1 MKWQLAS
8 AKYSKEK
15 MINMTVITR
24 FAPSPTG
31 FLHIG
36 GARTALFNYLFARR
50 NNGKYVLR
58 IEDTDRQR
66 STENA
71 VKAIING
78 LDWLELSGDE
88 QPVFQY
94 SQQERHKQV
103 VNTLLEQG
111 KAYKCY
117 CSAKELEEMRALA
130 IREGKTALYD
140 RRWRDRDPTTA
151 PSDVPPVVRI
161 KSPLKG
167 STTID
172 DLVQGRVEVKN
183 EQLDDFVILRAD
195 GTPTYMLS
203 VVVDDHDMEISHV
216 IRGDDHL
223 NNAFRQYQLYAAMD
237 WRTPK
242 FAHIPLIH
250 GQDGTKLSKRH
261 GAIGIDAYKDQGYL
275 PEALCN
281 YLLRLG
287 WSHENEEIITRK
299 KAIDL
304 FDISAVGKSPSRFDI
319 KKLENINATYI
330 REMSETHLS
339 HLLENYLCKK
349 LDVTL
354 DPIKLER
361 LHRGLSGLKVRAK
374 NINELAASAMIYIVS
389 PPINMDEKA
398 DSILSKDARQL
409 IRGLLEPFNE
419 LTDWNKTKIE
429 ETLKNFATN
438 CDIKFG
444 SVAQPL
450 RAALTGTTSSPDIFE
465 VIEILGK
472 EEVVQR
478 IEAVC

>member
-1 MKWQLAS
+1 
-8 AKYSKEK
+8 
-15 MINMTVITR
+15 MTVITR

-36 GARTALFNYLFARR
+36 GARTALFNYLFARS

-58 IEDTDRQR
+58 IEDTDRER
-66 STENA
+66 STEEA
-71 VKAIING
+71 VGAIING

-88 QPVFQY
+88 QPIFQY
-94 SQQERHKQV
+94 SRQERHKQI

-117 CSAKELEEMRALA
+117 CSAHELEEMRALA
-130 IREGKTALYD
+130 RREGKTALYD
-140 RRWRDRDPTTA
+140 RRWREKDPITA
-151 PSDVPPVVRI
+151 PPNVNPVVRL

-167 STTID
+167 STMID

-223 NNAFRQYQLYAAMD
+223 NNAFRQYQIYAAMD
-237 WRTPK
+237 WPTPK

-261 GAIGIDAYKDQGYL
+261 GALGIDAYKDQGYL

-287 WSHENEEIITRK
+287 WGHENEEIITRK
-299 KAIDL
+299 QAIAL
-304 FDISAVGKSPSRFDI
+304 FEIGAVGKSPSRFDI
-319 KKLENINATYI
+319 KKLDNINSKYM
-330 REMSETHLS
+330 REMSEARLS
-339 HLLENYLCKK
+339 HLLETHLLKNLN
-349 LDVTL
+349 VTL

-361 LHRGLSGLKVRAK
+361 LNRGLSGLKLRAK

-389 PPINMDEKA
+389 PSINMDEKA

-409 IRGLLEPFNE
+409 IRGLLKPFNE
-419 LTDWNKTKIE
+419 LTNWNKTEIE
-429 ETLKNFATN
+429 ETLKNFVT
-438 CDIKFG
+438 CRDIKFG
-444 SVAQPL
+444 LVAQPL

-472 EEVVQR
+472 DEVLQR

>member
-1 MKWQLAS
+1 
-8 AKYSKEK
+8 
-15 MINMTVITR
+15 MTVITR

-36 GARTALFNYLFARR
+36 GARTALFNYLFAQK
-50 NNGKYVLR
+50 NNGKYLLR

-66 STENA
+66 STEKA
-71 VKAIING
+71 VEAIING
-78 LDWLELSGDE
+78 LDWLELLGDE

-94 SQQERHKQV
+94 SRQERHKQI

-111 KAYKCY
+111 KAYKCF
-117 CSAKELEEMRALA
+117 CSAEELEEMRA
-130 IREGKTALYD
+130 IGRREGKTALYD
-140 RRWRDRDPTTA
+140 RSWRERDPSTA
-151 PSDVPPVVRI
+151 PSDVDPVVRL

-167 STTID
+167 STAID

-203 VVVDDHDMEISHV
+203 VVVDDYDMKISHV

-223 NNAFRQYQLYAAMD
+223 NNAFRQYQLYTAMD
-237 WRTPK
+237 WPIPK

-261 GAIGIDAYKDQGYL
+261 GALGIEAYKDQGYL

-287 WSHENEEIITRK
+287 WGHENEEIITRK
-299 KAIDL
+299 QAISL
-304 FDISAVGKSPSRFDI
+304 FDVRAIGKSPSRFDI
-319 KKLENINATYI
+319 KKLDNINATYM
-330 REMSETHLS
+330 REISETRLFYLLETHL
-339 HLLENYLCKK
+339 CKN
-349 LDVTL
+349 LNATL

-361 LHRGLSGLKVRAK
+361 LTRGLSGLRMRAK

-398 DSILSKDARQL
+398 VNILSKDARQL

-419 LTDWNKTKIE
+419 LTNWNKTKIE
-429 ETLKNFATN
+429 ETLMNFATD

-444 SVAQPL
+444 SVALPL

>member
-1 MKWQLAS
+1 
-8 AKYSKEK
+8 
-15 MINMTVITR
+15 MTVRTR

-31 FLHIG
+31 LLHIG
-36 GARTALFNYLFARR
+36 GARTALFNYLFARS

-58 IEDTDRQR
+58 IEDTDRER
-66 STENA
+66 STEEA
-71 VKAIING
+71 VEAIING
-78 LDWLELSGDE
+78 LDWLKLSGDE
-88 QPVFQY
+88 QPIYQY
-94 SQQERHKQV
+94 SRQERHRQV
-103 VNTLLEQG
+103 VNTLLKQG

-117 CSAKELEEMRALA
+117 CSAHELEEMRALA
-130 IREGKTALYD
+130 RREGKTALYD
-140 RRWRDRDPTTA
+140 RRWREKDPTTA
-151 PSDVPPVVRI
+151 PPNVNPVVRL

-167 STTID
+167 STMID

-223 NNAFRQYQLYAAMD
+223 NNAFRQYQIYAAMD
-237 WRTPK
+237 WATPK

-261 GAIGIDAYKDQGYL
+261 GALGIDAYKDQGYL

-287 WSHENEEIITRK
+287 WGHEDEEIITRER
-299 KAIDL
+299 AIAL
-304 FDISAVGKSPSRFDI
+304 FEIGAVGKSPSRFDI
-319 KKLENINATYI
+319 KKLDNINSTYM
-330 REMSETHLS
+330 REMSEARLS
-339 HLLENYLCKK
+339 HLLETHLFKN

-361 LHRGLSGLKVRAK
+361 VNRGLSGLKLRAK

-398 DSILSKDARQL
+398 DNILSKDARQL

-419 LTDWNKTKIE
+419 LTNWNKTEIE
-429 ETLKNFATN
+429 ETLKNFAT
-438 CDIKFG
+438 CRDIKFG

>member
-1 MKWQLAS
+1 
-8 AKYSKEK
+8 
-15 MINMTVITR
+15 MTVITR

-36 GARTALFNYLFARR
+36 GARTALFNYLFAQN
-50 NNGKYVLR
+50 NNGKYLLR

-66 STENA
+66 STEKA

-78 LDWLELSGDE
+78 LNWLELAGDD

-94 SQQERHKQV
+94 SRQERHKQI

-117 CSAKELEEMRALA
+117 CSAEELEEMRTLA
-130 IREGKTALYD
+130 RREGKTALYD
-140 RRWRDRDPTTA
+140 RRWRDKDPSIA
-151 PSDVPPVVRI
+151 PSNVNPVVRL

-167 STTID
+167 STKID

-223 NNAFRQYQLYAAMD
+223 NNAFRQYQLYTAMD
-237 WRTPK
+237 WPIPK

-261 GAIGIDAYKDQGYL
+261 SALGIEAYKDQGYL

-287 WSHENEEIITRK
+287 WGHENEEIITRK
-299 KAIDL
+299 QAISL
-304 FDISAVGKSPSRFDI
+304 FEISAVRKSPSRFDI
-319 KKLENINATYI
+319 KKLDNINATYM
-330 REMSETHLS
+330 REMSEKRLS
-339 HLLENYLCKK
+339 HLLETHLLNNLNA
-349 LDVTL
+349 TL
-354 DPIKLER
+354 NPIKLER
-361 LHRGLSGLKVRAK
+361 LNRGLSGLKMRAK

-398 DSILSKDARQL
+398 SSVLSKDARQL
-409 IRGLLEPFNE
+409 ISGLLEPFNK
-419 LTDWNKTKIE
+419 LTTWDKTKIE
-429 ETLKNFATN
+429 ETLKNFATD
-438 CDIKFG
+438 CDIKFA

-450 RAALTGTTSSPDIFE
+450 RAALTGTISSPDIFE
-465 VIEILGK
+465 VIEILGR

-478 IEAVC
+478 IKAVC

>member
-1 MKWQLAS
+1 
-8 AKYSKEK
+8 
-15 MINMTVITR
+15 MTVITR

-36 GARTALFNYLFARR
+36 GARTALFNYLFARS

-58 IEDTDRQR
+58 IEDTDRER
-66 STENA
+66 STEEA
-71 VKAIING
+71 VGAIING

-94 SQQERHKQV
+94 SRQERHKQI

-117 CSAKELEEMRALA
+117 CSAHELEEMRALA
-130 IREGKTALYD
+130 RREGKTVLYD
-140 RRWRDRDPTTA
+140 RRWREKDPITA
-151 PSDVPPVVRI
+151 PPNVNPVVRL

-167 STTID
+167 STMID

-223 NNAFRQYQLYAAMD
+223 NNAFRQYQIYAAMD
-237 WRTPK
+237 WATPK

-261 GAIGIDAYKDQGYL
+261 GALGIDAYKDQGYL

-287 WSHENEEIITRK
+287 WGHENEEIITREQ
-299 KAIDL
+299 AIAL
-304 FDISAVGKSPSRFDI
+304 FEIGAVGKSPSRFDI
-319 KKLENINATYI
+319 KKLDNINSTYM
-330 REMSETHLS
+330 REMSEARLS
-339 HLLENYLCKK
+339 HLLETHLFKN

-361 LHRGLSGLKVRAK
+361 LNRGLSGLKLRAK

-389 PPINMDEKA
+389 PSINMDEKA

-409 IRGLLEPFNE
+409 IGGLLKPFNE
-419 LTDWNKTKIE
+419 LTNWNKTEIE
-429 ETLKNFATN
+429 EILKNFVT
-438 CDIKFG
+438 CRDIKFG
-444 SVAQPL
+444 VVAQPL

-472 EEVVQR
+472 DEVLQR

>member
-1 MKWQLAS
+1 
-8 AKYSKEK
+8 
-15 MINMTVITR
+15 MTVITR

-36 GARTALFNYLFARR
+36 GARTALFNYLFAQK
-50 NNGKYVLR
+50 NNGKYLLR

-66 STENA
+66 STEKA
-71 VKAIING
+71 VEAIING

-94 SQQERHKQV
+94 SRQERHKQI

-117 CSAKELEEMRALA
+117 CSAEELEEMRAMGR
-130 IREGKTALYD
+130 REGKTALYD
-140 RRWRDRDPTTA
+140 RSWRERDPSTA
-151 PSDVPPVVRI
+151 PSNVDPVVRL

-203 VVVDDHDMEISHV
+203 VVVDDHDMKISHV

-223 NNAFRQYQLYAAMD
+223 NNAFRQYQLYTAMD
-237 WRTPK
+237 WPIPK

-261 GAIGIDAYKDQGYL
+261 GALGIEAYKDQGYL

-287 WSHENEEIITRK
+287 WGHENEEIIARK
-299 KAIDL
+299 QAISL
-304 FDISAVGKSPSRFDI
+304 FDISAIGKSPSRFDI
-319 KKLENINATYI
+319 KKLDNINATYM
-330 REMSETHLS
+330 REMSETRLFD
-339 HLLENYLCKK
+339 LLETHLCKN
-349 LDVTL
+349 LNATL
-354 DPIKLER
+354 DSIKLER
-361 LHRGLSGLKVRAK
+361 LSRGLSGLKMRAK

-398 DSILSKDARQL
+398 GNILSKDARQL

-419 LTDWNKTKIE
+419 LTNWNKTKIE
-429 ETLKNFATN
+429 ETLMNFATD

-444 SVAQPL
+444 SVALPL

>member
-1 MKWQLAS
+1 
-8 AKYSKEK
+8 
-15 MINMTVITR
+15 MTVITR

-36 GARTALFNYLFARR
+36 GARTALFNYLFARS

-58 IEDTDRQR
+58 IEDTDRKR
-66 STENA
+66 STEEA
-71 VKAIING
+71 VEAIVNG

-94 SQQERHKQV
+94 SRQARHKQIA
-103 VNTLLEQG
+103 NTLLEQG

-117 CSAKELEEMRALA
+117 CSADELEEMRALA
-130 IREGKTALYD
+130 RREGKTALYD
-140 RRWRDRDPTTA
+140 RRWREKDPTT
-151 PSDVPPVVRI
+151 VPPNVNPVVRL

-167 STTID
+167 STSID

-223 NNAFRQYQLYAAMD
+223 NNAFRQYQIYAAMD
-237 WRTPK
+237 WPTPK

-261 GAIGIDAYKDQGYL
+261 GALGIDAYKDQGYL

-287 WSHENEEIITRK
+287 WGYENEEIITRK
-299 KAIDL
+299 QAISL
-304 FDISAVGKSPSRFDI
+304 FEIDAVGKAPSRFDI
-319 KKLENINATYI
+319 KKLDNINSTYM
-330 REMSETHLS
+330 REVSEARLSHLIETHLFK
-339 HLLENYLCKK
+339 NQN
-349 LDVTL
+349 VTL

-361 LHRGLSGLKVRAK
+361 LNRGLSGLKIRAK

-419 LTDWNKTKIE
+419 LTNWNKTEIE
-429 ETLKNFATN
+429 EILKNFATYR
-438 CDIKFG
+438 DIKFG

>member
-1 MKWQLAS
+1 
-8 AKYSKEK
+8 
-15 MINMTVITR
+15 MTVITR

-36 GARTALFNYLFARR
+36 GARTALFNYLFARS

-58 IEDTDRQR
+58 IEDTDRER
-66 STENA
+66 STEEA
-71 VKAIING
+71 VGTIING

-94 SQQERHKQV
+94 SRQERHKQI

-117 CSAKELEEMRALA
+117 CSAHELEEMRALA
-130 IREGKTALYD
+130 RREGKTVLYD
-140 RRWRDRDPTTA
+140 RRWREKDPITA
-151 PSDVPPVVRI
+151 PPNVNPVVRL

-167 STTID
+167 STMID

-223 NNAFRQYQLYAAMD
+223 NNAFRQYQIYAAMD
-237 WRTPK
+237 WPTPK

-261 GAIGIDAYKDQGYL
+261 GALGIDAYKDQGYL

-287 WSHENEEIITRK
+287 WGHENEEIITREQ
-299 KAIDL
+299 AIAL
-304 FDISAVGKSPSRFDI
+304 FEIGAVGKSPSRFDI
-319 KKLENINATYI
+319 KKLDNINSKYM
-330 REMSETHLS
+330 REMSEARLL
-339 HLLENYLCKK
+339 HLLETHLLKNLN
-349 LDVTL
+349 VTL

-361 LHRGLSGLKVRAK
+361 LKRGLSGLKLRAK

-389 PPINMDEKA
+389 PSINMDEKA

-409 IRGLLEPFNE
+409 IGGLLKPFNE
-419 LTDWNKTKIE
+419 LTNWNKTEIE
-429 ETLKNFATN
+429 ETLKNFVT
-438 CDIKFG
+438 CRDIKFG
-444 SVAQPL
+444 LVAQPL

-472 EEVVQR
+472 DEVLQR

>member
-1 MKWQLAS
+1 
-8 AKYSKEK
+8 
-15 MINMTVITR
+15 MTVITR

-36 GARTALFNYLFARR
+36 GARTALFNYLFAQK
-50 NNGKYVLR
+50 NNGKYLLR

-66 STENA
+66 STEKA
-71 VKAIING
+71 VEAIING

-94 SQQERHKQV
+94 SRQERHKQI

-117 CSAKELEEMRALA
+117 CSAEELEEMRS
-130 IREGKTALYD
+130 ISRREGKTALYD
-140 RRWRDRDPTTA
+140 RSWRERDPSTA
-151 PSDVPPVVRI
+151 PSNVDPVVRL
-161 KSPLKG
+161 KSPIKG
-167 STTID
+167 STMID

-203 VVVDDHDMEISHV
+203 VVVDDHDMKISHV

-223 NNAFRQYQLYAAMD
+223 NNAFRQYQLYTAMD
-237 WRTPK
+237 WPIPK

-261 GAIGIDAYKDQGYL
+261 GALGIEAYKDQGYL

-287 WSHENEEIITRK
+287 WGHENEEIIARK
-299 KAIDL
+299 QAISL
-304 FDISAVGKSPSRFDI
+304 FDISAIGKSPSRFDI
-319 KKLENINATYI
+319 KKLDNINATYM
-330 REMSETHLS
+330 REMSETRLFD
-339 HLLENYLCKK
+339 LLETHLCKN
-349 LDVTL
+349 LNATL

-361 LHRGLSGLKVRAK
+361 LSRGLSGLKMRAK

-398 DSILSKDARQL
+398 GNILSKDARQL

-419 LTDWNKTKIE
+419 LKNWNKTKIE
-429 ETLKNFATN
+429 ETLMNFATD

-444 SVAQPL
+444 SVALPL

>member
-1 MKWQLAS
+1 
-8 AKYSKEK
+8 
-15 MINMTVITR
+15 MTVITR

-36 GARTALFNYLFARR
+36 GARTALFNYLFAQK
-50 NNGKYVLR
+50 NNGKYLLR

-66 STENA
+66 STEKA
-71 VKAIING
+71 VEAIING
-78 LDWLELSGDE
+78 LDWLELLGDE

-94 SQQERHKQV
+94 SRQERHKQI

-111 KAYKCY
+111 KAYKCF
-117 CSAKELEEMRALA
+117 CSAEELEEMRA
-130 IREGKTALYD
+130 IGRREGKTALYD
-140 RRWRDRDPTTA
+140 RSWRERDPSTA
-151 PSDVPPVVRI
+151 PSDVDPVVRL

-167 STTID
+167 STAID

-203 VVVDDHDMEISHV
+203 VVVDDYDMKISHV

-223 NNAFRQYQLYAAMD
+223 NNAFRQYQLYTAMD
-237 WRTPK
+237 WPIPK

-261 GAIGIDAYKDQGYL
+261 GALGIEAYKDQGYL

-287 WSHENEEIITRK
+287 WGHENEEIITRK
-299 KAIDL
+299 QAISL
-304 FDISAVGKSPSRFDI
+304 FDVSAIGKSPSRFDI
-319 KKLENINATYI
+319 KKLDNINATYM
-330 REMSETHLS
+330 REISETRLF
-339 HLLENYLCKK
+339 HLLEIHLLKNLNI
-349 LDVTL
+349 TL

-361 LHRGLSGLKVRAK
+361 LTRGLSGLRMRAK

-398 DSILSKDARQL
+398 VNILSKDARQL

-419 LTDWNKTKIE
+419 LTNWNKTKIE
-429 ETLKNFATN
+429 ETLMNFATD

-444 SVAQPL
+444 SVALPL

>member
-1 MKWQLAS
+1 
-8 AKYSKEK
+8 
-15 MINMTVITR
+15 MTVITR

-36 GARTALFNYLFARR
+36 GARTALFNYLFARS

-58 IEDTDRQR
+58 IEDTDRER
-66 STENA
+66 STEEA
-71 VKAIING
+71 VGAIING

-88 QPVFQY
+88 QPIFQY
-94 SQQERHKQV
+94 SRQERHKQI

-117 CSAKELEEMRALA
+117 CSAHELEEMRALA
-130 IREGKTALYD
+130 RREGKTALYD
-140 RRWRDRDPTTA
+140 RRWREKDPITA
-151 PSDVPPVVRI
+151 PPNVNPVVRL

-167 STTID
+167 STMID

-223 NNAFRQYQLYAAMD
+223 NNAFRQYQIYAAMD
-237 WRTPK
+237 WPTPK

-261 GAIGIDAYKDQGYL
+261 GALGIDAYKDQGYL

-287 WSHENEEIITRK
+287 WGHENEEIITRK
-299 KAIDL
+299 QAIAL
-304 FDISAVGKSPSRFDI
+304 FEIGAVGKSPSRFDI
-319 KKLENINATYI
+319 KKLDNINSKYM
-330 REMSETHLS
+330 REMSEARLL
-339 HLLENYLCKK
+339 HLLETHLFKNLN
-349 LDVTL
+349 VTL

-361 LHRGLSGLKVRAK
+361 LNRGLSGLKLRAK

-389 PPINMDEKA
+389 PSINMDEKA

-409 IRGLLEPFNE
+409 IRGLLKPFNE
-419 LTDWNKTKIE
+419 LTNWNKTEIE
-429 ETLKNFATN
+429 ETLKNFVT
-438 CDIKFG
+438 CRDIKFG
-444 SVAQPL
+444 LVAQPL

-472 EEVVQR
+472 DEVLQR

>member
-1 MKWQLAS
+1 
-8 AKYSKEK
+8 
-15 MINMTVITR
+15 MTVITR

-36 GARTALFNYLFARR
+36 GARTALFNYLFAQK
-50 NNGKYVLR
+50 NNGKYLLR

-66 STENA
+66 STEKA
-71 VKAIING
+71 VEAIING
-78 LDWLELSGDE
+78 LDWLELLGDE

-94 SQQERHKQV
+94 SRQERHKQI

-117 CSAKELEEMRALA
+117 CSAEELEEMRA
-130 IREGKTALYD
+130 IGRREGKTALYD
-140 RRWRDRDPTTA
+140 RSWRERDPSTA
-151 PSDVPPVVRI
+151 PSNVDPVVRL
-161 KSPLKG
+161 KSPVKG
-167 STTID
+167 STAID

-203 VVVDDHDMEISHV
+203 VVVDDYDMKISHV

-223 NNAFRQYQLYAAMD
+223 NNAFRQYQLYTAMD
-237 WRTPK
+237 WPIPK

-261 GAIGIDAYKDQGYL
+261 GALGIEAYKDQGYL

-287 WSHENEEIITRK
+287 WGHENEEIITRK
-299 KAIDL
+299 QAISL
-304 FDISAVGKSPSRFDI
+304 FDVSAIGKSPSRFDI
-319 KKLENINATYI
+319 KKLDNINATYM
-330 REMSETHLS
+330 REISETRLFHLLETHL
-339 HLLENYLCKK
+339 LKNLNI
-349 LDVTL
+349 TL

-361 LHRGLSGLKVRAK
+361 LTRGLSGLRMRAK

-398 DSILSKDARQL
+398 VNILSKDARQL

-419 LTDWNKTKIE
+419 LTNWNKTKIE
-429 ETLKNFATN
+429 ETLMNFATD

-444 SVAQPL
+444 SVALPL

>member
-1 MKWQLAS
+1 
-8 AKYSKEK
+8 
-15 MINMTVITR
+15 MTVITR

-36 GARTALFNYLFARR
+36 GARTALFNYLFARS

-58 IEDTDRQR
+58 IEDTDRER
-66 STENA
+66 STEEA
-71 VKAIING
+71 VGAIING
-78 LDWLELSGDE
+78 LDWLELSGDQ
-88 QPVFQY
+88 QPIFQY
-94 SQQERHKQV
+94 SRQERHKQI

-117 CSAKELEEMRALA
+117 CSAHELEEMRALA
-130 IREGKTALYD
+130 RREGKTVLYD
-140 RRWRDRDPTTA
+140 RRWREKDPITA
-151 PSDVPPVVRI
+151 PPNVNPVVRL

-167 STTID
+167 STMID

-223 NNAFRQYQLYAAMD
+223 NNAFRQYQIYAAMD
-237 WRTPK
+237 WPTPK

-250 GQDGTKLSKRH
+250 AQDGTKLSKRH
-261 GAIGIDAYKDQGYL
+261 GALGIDAYKDQGYL

-287 WSHENEEIITRK
+287 WGHENEEIITREQ
-299 KAIDL
+299 AIAL
-304 FDISAVGKSPSRFDI
+304 FEIGAVGKSPSRFDI
-319 KKLENINATYI
+319 KKLDNINSKYM
-330 REMSETHLS
+330 REMSEARLFNLLETHL
-339 HLLENYLCKK
+339 LKNRN
-349 LDVTL
+349 VTL

-361 LHRGLSGLKVRAK
+361 LKRGLSGLKLRAK

-389 PPINMDEKA
+389 PSINMDEKA

-409 IRGLLEPFNE
+409 IGGLLKPFNE
-419 LTDWNKTKIE
+419 LTNWNKTEIE
-429 ETLKNFATN
+429 EILKNFVT
-438 CDIKFG
+438 CRDIKFG
-444 SVAQPL
+444 VVAQPL

-472 EEVVQR
+472 DEVLQR

>member
-1 MKWQLAS
+1 
-8 AKYSKEK
+8 
-15 MINMTVITR
+15 MTVITR

-36 GARTALFNYLFARR
+36 GARTALFNYLFAQK
-50 NNGKYVLR
+50 NNGKYLLR

-66 STENA
+66 STEKA
-71 VKAIING
+71 VGAIING
-78 LDWLELSGDE
+78 LDWLELLGDE

-94 SQQERHKQV
+94 SRQERHKQI

-117 CSAKELEEMRALA
+117 CSAEELEEMRA
-130 IREGKTALYD
+130 IGRREGKTALYD
-140 RRWRDRDPTTA
+140 RSWRERDPSTA
-151 PSDVPPVVRI
+151 PSNVDPVVRL

-167 STTID
+167 WTAID

-203 VVVDDHDMEISHV
+203 VVVDDHDMKISHV

-223 NNAFRQYQLYAAMD
+223 NNAFRQYQLYTAMD
-237 WRTPK
+237 WPIPQ

-261 GAIGIDAYKDQGYL
+261 GALGIEAYKDQGYL

-287 WSHENEEIITRK
+287 WGHENEEIITRK
-299 KAIDL
+299 QAISL
-304 FDISAVGKSPSRFDI
+304 FDVSAIGKSPSRFDI
-319 KKLENINATYI
+319 KKLDNINATYM
-330 REMSETHLS
+330 REISETRLFHLLETHL
-339 HLLENYLCKK
+339 LKK
-349 LDVTL
+349 LNITL

-361 LHRGLSGLKVRAK
+361 LTRGLSGLRMRAK

-398 DSILSKDARQL
+398 VNILSKDARQL

-419 LTDWNKTKIE
+419 LTNWNKTKIE
-429 ETLKNFATN
+429 ETLMNFATD

-444 SVAQPL
+444 SVALPL

>member
-1 MKWQLAS
+1 
-8 AKYSKEK
+8 
-15 MINMTVITR
+15 MTVITR

-36 GARTALFNYLFARR
+36 GARTALFNYLFARS

-58 IEDTDRQR
+58 IEDTDRKR
-66 STENA
+66 STEEA
-71 VKAIING
+71 VEAIVNG

-94 SQQERHKQV
+94 SRQERHKQIA
-103 VNTLLEQG
+103 NTLLEQG

-117 CSAKELEEMRALA
+117 CSAHELEEMRALA
-130 IREGKTALYD
+130 RREGKTALYD
-140 RRWRDRDPTTA
+140 RRWREKDPTTA
-151 PSDVPPVVRI
+151 PPNVNPVVRL

-223 NNAFRQYQLYAAMD
+223 NNAFRQYQIYAAMD
-237 WRTPK
+237 WPTPK

-261 GAIGIDAYKDQGYL
+261 GALGIDAYKDQGYL

-287 WSHENEEIITRK
+287 WGHENEEIITREQ
-299 KAIDL
+299 AIAL
-304 FDISAVGKSPSRFDI
+304 FEIGAVGKSPSRFDI
-319 KKLENINATYI
+319 KKLDNINSKYM
-330 REMSETHLS
+330 REMSEARLL
-339 HLLENYLCKK
+339 HLLETHLLKNLN
-349 LDVTL
+349 VTL

-361 LHRGLSGLKVRAK
+361 LNRGLSGLKLRAK

-389 PPINMDEKA
+389 PSINMDEKA

-409 IRGLLEPFNE
+409 IGGLLKPFNE
-419 LTDWNKTKIE
+419 LTNWNKTEIE
-429 ETLKNFATN
+429 ETLKNFVT
-438 CDIKFG
+438 CRDIKFG
-444 SVAQPL
+444 VVAQPL

-472 EEVVQR
+472 DEVLQR

>member
-1 MKWQLAS
+1 
-8 AKYSKEK
+8 
-15 MINMTVITR
+15 MTVITR

-36 GARTALFNYLFARR
+36 GARTALFNYLFARS

-58 IEDTDRQR
+58 IEDTDRER
-66 STENA
+66 STEEA
-71 VKAIING
+71 VGAIING
-78 LDWLELSGDE
+78 LDWLELSGDQ
-88 QPVFQY
+88 QPIFQY
-94 SQQERHKQV
+94 SRQERHKQI

-117 CSAKELEEMRALA
+117 CSAHELEEMRALA
-130 IREGKTALYD
+130 RREGKTVLYD
-140 RRWRDRDPTTA
+140 RRWREKDPITA
-151 PSDVPPVVRI
+151 PPNVNPVVRL

-167 STTID
+167 STMID

-223 NNAFRQYQLYAAMD
+223 NNAFRQYQIYAAMD
-237 WRTPK
+237 WPTPK

-261 GAIGIDAYKDQGYL
+261 GALGIEAYKDQGYL

-287 WSHENEEIITRK
+287 WGHENEEIITREQ
-299 KAIDL
+299 AIAL
-304 FDISAVGKSPSRFDI
+304 FEIGAVGKSPSRFDI
-319 KKLENINATYI
+319 KKLDNINSKYM
-330 REMSETHLS
+330 REMSEARLFNLLETHL
-339 HLLENYLCKK
+339 LKNRN
-349 LDVTL
+349 VTL

-361 LHRGLSGLKVRAK
+361 LKRGLSGLKLRAK

-389 PPINMDEKA
+389 PSINMNEKA

-409 IRGLLEPFNE
+409 IRGLLKPFNE
-419 LTDWNKTKIE
+419 LTNWNKTEIE
-429 ETLKNFATN
+429 EILKNFVT
-438 CDIKFG
+438 CRDIKFG
-444 SVAQPL
+444 VVAQPL

-472 EEVVQR
+472 DEVLQR

>member
-1 MKWQLAS
+1 
-8 AKYSKEK
+8 
-15 MINMTVITR
+15 MTVITR

-36 GARTALFNYLFARR
+36 GARTALFNYLFARS

-58 IEDTDRQR
+58 IEDTDRER
-66 STENA
+66 STEEA
-71 VKAIING
+71 VGAIING

-88 QPVFQY
+88 QPIFQY
-94 SQQERHKQV
+94 SRQERHKQI

-117 CSAKELEEMRALA
+117 CSAHELEEMRALA
-130 IREGKTALYD
+130 RREGKTVLYD
-140 RRWRDRDPTTA
+140 RRWREKDPITA
-151 PSDVPPVVRI
+151 PPNVNPVVRL

-167 STTID
+167 STMID

-223 NNAFRQYQLYAAMD
+223 NNAFRQYQIYAAMD
-237 WRTPK
+237 WPTPK

-261 GAIGIDAYKDQGYL
+261 GALGIDAYKDQGYL

-287 WSHENEEIITRK
+287 WGHENEEIITREQ
-299 KAIDL
+299 AIAL
-304 FDISAVGKSPSRFDI
+304 FEIGAVGKSPSRFDI
-319 KKLENINATYI
+319 KKLDNINSKYM
-330 REMSETHLS
+330 REMSEARLL
-339 HLLENYLCKK
+339 HLLETHLLKNLN
-349 LDVTL
+349 VTL

-361 LHRGLSGLKVRAK
+361 LNRGLSGLKLRAK

-389 PPINMDEKA
+389 PSINMDEKA

-409 IRGLLEPFNE
+409 IGGLLKPFNE
-419 LTDWNKTKIE
+419 LTNWNKTEIE
-429 ETLKNFATN
+429 EILKNFVT
-438 CDIKFG
+438 CRDIKFG
-444 SVAQPL
+444 VVAQPL

>member
-1 MKWQLAS
+1 
-8 AKYSKEK
+8 
-15 MINMTVITR
+15 MTVITR

-36 GARTALFNYLFARR
+36 GARTALFNYLFARS

-58 IEDTDRQR
+58 IEDTDRER
-66 STENA
+66 STEEA
-71 VKAIING
+71 VGAIING

-88 QPVFQY
+88 QPIFQY
-94 SQQERHKQV
+94 SRQERHKQI

-117 CSAKELEEMRALA
+117 CSAHELEEMRALA
-130 IREGKTALYD
+130 RREGKTALYD
-140 RRWRDRDPTTA
+140 RRWREKDPITA
-151 PSDVPPVVRI
+151 PPNVNPVVRL

-167 STTID
+167 STMID

-223 NNAFRQYQLYAAMD
+223 NNAFRQYQIYAAMD
-237 WRTPK
+237 WPTPK

-261 GAIGIDAYKDQGYL
+261 GALGIDAYKDQGYL

-287 WSHENEEIITRK
+287 WGHENEEIITRK
-299 KAIDL
+299 QAIAL
-304 FDISAVGKSPSRFDI
+304 FEIGAVGKSPSRFDI
-319 KKLENINATYI
+319 KKLDNINSKYM
-330 REMSETHLS
+330 REMSEARLS
-339 HLLENYLCKK
+339 HLLETHLLKNLN
-349 LDVTL
+349 VTL

-361 LHRGLSGLKVRAK
+361 LNRGLSGLKLRAK

-389 PPINMDEKA
+389 PSINMDEKA

-409 IRGLLEPFNE
+409 IRGLLKPFNE
-419 LTDWNKTKIE
+419 LTNWNKTEIE
-429 ETLKNFATN
+429 ETLKNFVT
-438 CDIKFG
+438 CRDIKFG
-444 SVAQPL
+444 LVAQPL
-450 RAALTGTTSSPDIFE
+450 RVALTGTTSSPDIFE

-472 EEVVQR
+472 DEVLQR

>member
-1 MKWQLAS
+1 
-8 AKYSKEK
+8 
-15 MINMTVITR
+15 MTVITR

-36 GARTALFNYLFARR
+36 GARTALFNYLFAQK
-50 NNGKYVLR
+50 NNGKYLLR

-66 STENA
+66 STEKA
-71 VKAIING
+71 VEAIING
-78 LDWLELSGDE
+78 LNWLDLSGDE
-88 QPVFQY
+88 QPVFQH
-94 SQQERHKQV
+94 SRQERHKQI

-117 CSAKELEEMRALA
+117 CSAEELEEMRAIA
-130 IREGKTALYD
+130 RREGKTALYD
-140 RRWRDRDPTTA
+140 RSWRERDPSTA
-151 PSDVPPVVRI
+151 PSNVDPVVRL
-161 KSPLKG
+161 KSPLEG

-172 DLVQGRVEVKN
+172 DLVQGHVEVKN

-203 VVVDDHDMEISHV
+203 VVVDDHDMKISHV

-223 NNAFRQYQLYAAMD
+223 NNAFRQYQLYTAMD
-237 WRTPK
+237 WPIPK

-261 GAIGIDAYKDQGYL
+261 GALGIEAYKDQGYL

-287 WSHENEEIITRK
+287 WGHENEEIIKRK
-299 KAIDL
+299 QAISL
-304 FDISAVGKSPSRFDI
+304 FDVSAIGKSPSRFDI
-319 KKLENINATYI
+319 KKLDNINATYM
-330 REMSETHLS
+330 REISETRLFYLLETHL
-339 HLLENYLCKK
+339 CKN
-349 LDVTL
+349 LNATL

-361 LHRGLSGLKVRAK
+361 LTRGLSGLRMRAK

-398 DSILSKDARQL
+398 VNILSKDARQL

-419 LTDWNKTKIE
+419 LTNWNKTKIE
-429 ETLKNFATN
+429 ETLMNFATES
-438 CDIKFG
+438 DIKFG
-444 SVAQPL
+444 SVALPL

-472 EEVVQR
+472 EEVVKR

>member
-1 MKWQLAS
+1 
-8 AKYSKEK
+8 
-15 MINMTVITR
+15 MTVITR

-36 GARTALFNYLFARR
+36 GARTALFNYLFARS

-58 IEDTDRQR
+58 IEDTDRER
-66 STENA
+66 STEEA
-71 VKAIING
+71 VEAIING

-88 QPVFQY
+88 QPIFQY
-94 SQQERHKQV
+94 SRQERHKQI

-117 CSAKELEEMRALA
+117 CSAHELEEMRALA
-130 IREGKTALYD
+130 RREGKTALYD
-140 RRWRDRDPTTA
+140 RRWREKDPITA
-151 PSDVPPVVRI
+151 PPNVNPVVRL

-167 STTID
+167 STMID

-223 NNAFRQYQLYAAMD
+223 NNAFRQYQIYAAMD
-237 WRTPK
+237 WPTPK

-261 GAIGIDAYKDQGYL
+261 GALGIDAYKDQGYL

-287 WSHENEEIITRK
+287 WGHENEEIITRK
-299 KAIDL
+299 QAIAL
-304 FDISAVGKSPSRFDI
+304 FEIGAVGKSPSRFDI
-319 KKLENINATYI
+319 KKLDNINSKYM
-330 REMSETHLS
+330 REMSEARLL
-339 HLLENYLCKK
+339 HLLETHLLKNLN
-349 LDVTL
+349 VTL

-361 LHRGLSGLKVRAK
+361 LNRGLSGLKLRAK

-389 PPINMDEKA
+389 PSINMDEKA

-409 IRGLLEPFNE
+409 IRGLLKPFNE
-419 LTDWNKTKIE
+419 LTNWNKTEIE
-429 ETLKNFATN
+429 ETLKNFVT
-438 CDIKFG
+438 CRDIKFG
-444 SVAQPL
+444 LVAQPL

-472 EEVVQR
+472 DEVLQR

>member
-1 MKWQLAS
+1 
-8 AKYSKEK
+8 
-15 MINMTVITR
+15 MTVITR

-36 GARTALFNYLFARR
+36 GARTALFNYLFAQK
-50 NNGKYVLR
+50 NNGKYLLR

-66 STENA
+66 STEKA
-71 VKAIING
+71 VEAIING
-78 LDWLELSGDE
+78 LDWLELLGDE

-94 SQQERHKQV
+94 SRQERHKQI
-103 VNTLLEQG
+103 VNTLLERG

-117 CSAKELEEMRALA
+117 CSAEELEEMRA
-130 IREGKTALYD
+130 IGRREGKTALYD
-140 RRWRDRDPTTA
+140 RSWRERDPSTA
-151 PSDVPPVVRI
+151 PSNVDPVVRL

-167 STTID
+167 STAID

-203 VVVDDHDMEISHV
+203 VVVDDYDMKISHV

-223 NNAFRQYQLYAAMD
+223 NNAFRQYQLYTAMD
-237 WRTPK
+237 WPIPK

-261 GAIGIDAYKDQGYL
+261 GALGIEAYKDQGYL

-287 WSHENEEIITRK
+287 WGHENEEIITRK
-299 KAIDL
+299 QAISL
-304 FDISAVGKSPSRFDI
+304 FDVSAIGKSPSRFDI
-319 KKLENINATYI
+319 KKLDNINATYM
-330 REMSETHLS
+330 REISETRLF
-339 HLLENYLCKK
+339 HLLEIHLLKNLNI
-349 LDVTL
+349 TL

-361 LHRGLSGLKVRAK
+361 LTRGLSGLRMRAK

-398 DSILSKDARQL
+398 VNILSKDARQL

-419 LTDWNKTKIE
+419 LTNWNKTKIE
-429 ETLKNFATN
+429 ETLMNFATD

-444 SVAQPL
+444 SVALPL

>member
-1 MKWQLAS
+1 
-8 AKYSKEK
+8 
-15 MINMTVITR
+15 MTVITR

-36 GARTALFNYLFARR
+36 GARTALFNYLFAQK
-50 NNGKYVLR
+50 NNGKYLLR

-66 STENA
+66 STEKA
-71 VKAIING
+71 VEAIING

-94 SQQERHKQV
+94 SRQERHKQIA
-103 VNTLLEQG
+103 NTLLEQG

-117 CSAKELEEMRALA
+117 CSAEELEEMRAIA
-130 IREGKTALYD
+130 RREGKTALYD
-140 RRWRDRDPTTA
+140 RSWREKDPSTA
-151 PSDVPPVVRI
+151 PSNVHPVVRL

-203 VVVDDHDMEISHV
+203 VVVDDHDMKISHV

-223 NNAFRQYQLYAAMD
+223 NNAFRQYQLYTAMD
-237 WRTPK
+237 WPIPK

-261 GAIGIDAYKDQGYL
+261 GALGIEAYKDQGYL

-287 WSHENEEIITRK
+287 WGHENEEIITRK
-299 KAIDL
+299 QAISL
-304 FDISAVGKSPSRFDI
+304 FNISAIGKSPSRFDI
-319 KKLENINATYI
+319 KKLDNINATYM
-330 REMSETHLS
+330 REMSETRLFD
-339 HLLENYLCKK
+339 LLETHLCKN
-349 LDVTL
+349 LNATL

-361 LHRGLSGLKVRAK
+361 LTRGLSGLRMRAK

-398 DSILSKDARQL
+398 VNILSKDARQL

-419 LTDWNKTKIE
+419 LTNWNKTKIE
-429 ETLKNFATN
+429 ETLKNFATD

>member
-1 MKWQLAS
+1 
-8 AKYSKEK
+8 
-15 MINMTVITR
+15 MTVITR

-36 GARTALFNYLFARR
+36 GARTALFNYLFARS

-58 IEDTDRQR
+58 IEDTDRER
-66 STENA
+66 STEEA
-71 VKAIING
+71 VGAIING

-88 QPVFQY
+88 QPIFQY
-94 SQQERHKQV
+94 SRQERHKQI

-117 CSAKELEEMRALA
+117 CSAHELEEMRALA
-130 IREGKTALYD
+130 RREGKTVLYD
-140 RRWRDRDPTTA
+140 RRWREKDPITA
-151 PSDVPPVVRI
+151 PPNVNPVVRL

-167 STTID
+167 STMID

-223 NNAFRQYQLYAAMD
+223 NNAFRQYQIYAAMD
-237 WRTPK
+237 WPTPK

-261 GAIGIDAYKDQGYL
+261 GALGIDAYKDQGYL

-287 WSHENEEIITRK
+287 WGHENEEIITREQ
-299 KAIDL
+299 AIAL
-304 FDISAVGKSPSRFDI
+304 FEIGAVGKSPSRFDI
-319 KKLENINATYI
+319 KKLDNINSKYM
-330 REMSETHLS
+330 REMSEARLFNLLETHL
-339 HLLENYLCKK
+339 LKNRN
-349 LDVTL
+349 VTL

-361 LHRGLSGLKVRAK
+361 LKRGLSGLKLRAK

-389 PPINMDEKA
+389 PSINMDEKA

-409 IRGLLEPFNE
+409 IRGLLKPFNE
-419 LTDWNKTKIE
+419 LTNWNKTEIE
-429 ETLKNFATN
+429 EILKNFVT
-438 CDIKFG
+438 CRDIKFG
-444 SVAQPL
+444 VVAQPL

-472 EEVVQR
+472 DEVLQR

>member
-1 MKWQLAS
+1 
-8 AKYSKEK
+8 
-15 MINMTVITR
+15 MTVITR

-36 GARTALFNYLFARR
+36 GARTALFNYLFARS

-58 IEDTDRQR
+58 IEDTDRER
-66 STENA
+66 STEEA
-71 VKAIING
+71 VGAIING

-94 SQQERHKQV
+94 SRQERHKQI

-117 CSAKELEEMRALA
+117 CSAHELEEMRALA
-130 IREGKTALYD
+130 RREGKTVLYD
-140 RRWRDRDPTTA
+140 RRWREKDPITA
-151 PSDVPPVVRI
+151 PPNVNPVVRL

-167 STTID
+167 STMID

-223 NNAFRQYQLYAAMD
+223 NNAFRQYQIYAAMD
-237 WRTPK
+237 WPTPK

-261 GAIGIDAYKDQGYL
+261 GALGIEAYKDQGYL

-287 WSHENEEIITRK
+287 WGHENEEIITREQ
-299 KAIDL
+299 AIAL
-304 FDISAVGKSPSRFDI
+304 FEIDAVGKSPSRFDI
-319 KKLENINATYI
+319 KKLDNINSKYM
-330 REMSETHLS
+330 REMSEARLL
-339 HLLENYLCKK
+339 HLLETHLLKNLN
-349 LDVTL
+349 VTL

-361 LHRGLSGLKVRAK
+361 LNRGLSGLKLRAK

-389 PPINMDEKA
+389 PSMNMDEKA

-409 IRGLLEPFNE
+409 IGGLLKPFNE
-419 LTDWNKTKIE
+419 LTNWNKTEIE
-429 ETLKNFATN
+429 EILKNFVT
-438 CDIKFG
+438 CRDIKFG
-444 SVAQPL
+444 VVAQPL

-472 EEVVQR
+472 DEVLQR

>member
-1 MKWQLAS
+1 
-8 AKYSKEK
+8 
-15 MINMTVITR
+15 MTVITR

-36 GARTALFNYLFARR
+36 GARTALFNYLFAQK
-50 NNGKYVLR
+50 NNGKYLLR

-66 STENA
+66 STEKA
-71 VKAIING
+71 VEAIING
-78 LDWLELSGDE
+78 LDWLELLGDE

-94 SQQERHKQV
+94 SRQERHKQI

-117 CSAKELEEMRALA
+117 CSAEELEEMRAIA
-130 IREGKTALYD
+130 RREGKTALYD
-140 RRWRDRDPTTA
+140 RSWRERDPSTA
-151 PSDVPPVVRI
+151 PSNVDPVVRL

-203 VVVDDHDMEISHV
+203 VVVDDYDMKISHV

-223 NNAFRQYQLYAAMD
+223 NNAFRQYQLYTAMD
-237 WRTPK
+237 WPIPK

-261 GAIGIDAYKDQGYL
+261 GALGIEAYKDQGYL

-287 WSHENEEIITRK
+287 WGHENEEIITRK
-299 KAIDL
+299 QAISL
-304 FDISAVGKSPSRFDI
+304 FDVSAIGKSPSRFDI
-319 KKLENINATYI
+319 KKLDNINATYM
-330 REMSETHLS
+330 REISETRLFHLLETHL
-339 HLLENYLCKK
+339 LKK
-349 LDVTL
+349 LNITL

-361 LHRGLSGLKVRAK
+361 LTRGLSGLRMRAK

-398 DSILSKDARQL
+398 VNILSKDARQL

-419 LTDWNKTKIE
+419 LTNWNKTKIE
-429 ETLKNFATN
+429 ETLMNFATD

-444 SVAQPL
+444 SVALPL

>member
-1 MKWQLAS
+1 
-8 AKYSKEK
+8 
-15 MINMTVITR
+15 MTVITR

-36 GARTALFNYLFARR
+36 GARTALFNYLFARS

-58 IEDTDRQR
+58 IEDTDRER
-66 STENA
+66 STEEA
-71 VKAIING
+71 VGTIING

-94 SQQERHKQV
+94 SRQERHKQI

-117 CSAKELEEMRALA
+117 CSAHELEEMRALA
-130 IREGKTALYD
+130 RREGKTALYD
-140 RRWRDRDPTTA
+140 RRWREKDPITA
-151 PSDVPPVVRI
+151 PPNVNPVVRL

-223 NNAFRQYQLYAAMD
+223 NNAFRQYQIYAAMD
-237 WRTPK
+237 WPTPK

-261 GAIGIDAYKDQGYL
+261 GALGIEAYKDQGYL

-287 WSHENEEIITRK
+287 WGHENEEIITRK
-299 KAIDL
+299 QAIAL
-304 FDISAVGKSPSRFDI
+304 FEIDAVGKSPSRFDI
-319 KKLENINATYI
+319 KKLDNINSKYM
-330 REMSETHLS
+330 REMSEARLFNLLETHL
-339 HLLENYLCKK
+339 LKNRN
-349 LDVTL
+349 VTL

-361 LHRGLSGLKVRAK
+361 LKRGLSGLKLRAK

-389 PPINMDEKA
+389 PSINMDEKA

-409 IRGLLEPFNE
+409 IRGLLKPFNE
-419 LTDWNKTKIE
+419 LTNWNKTEIE
-429 ETLKNFATN
+429 EILKNFVT
-438 CDIKFG
+438 CRDIKFG
-444 SVAQPL
+444 VVAQPL

-472 EEVVQR
+472 DEVLQR